1 MSLTE
6 NALMQDAETDPDL
19 LVYDFLKHL
28 TSLSL
33 LSIGGVLTM
42 PEALDRPIE
51 PIAMG
56 VILLLLAF
64 GGAMALHGLEAITKA
79 RSVGKPAPKSLKWY
93 RSVASSS
100 LGMGVG
106 AFISFFTM
114 TAYLG

>member
-6 NALMQDAETDPDL
+6 NALMQDADSEPDL
-19 LVYDFLKHL
+19 LIYDFLKHI

-33 LSIGGVLTM
+33 VSIGGVLAM

-56 VILLLLAF
+56 VILLLIAF

-79 RSVGKPAPKSLKWY
+79 RSLGKPMPKSLKRY
-93 RSVASSS
+93 RSLASGS
-100 LGMGVG
+100 LAIGVG